1 MPWNILIIPTLL
13 PAFALVLFRVGG
25 MLIAVPILSSDA
37 VPMRVRALFAAAM
50 ALVVFPILL
59 PTVPAELTLRAALV
73 GGVGEVMIGLLMG
86 LALTALF
93 SGAQLAGMI
102 IGQQA
107 GLGLGQTYNPLT
119 ATSTTTIG
127 QIYFIVLLMIFIAAG
142 GLQALVGGL
151 LDSFRAVPLLSF
163 TVQGG
168 HLALLVDLL
177 HASFVLGL
185 KLAGPVM
192 IAMFMTTMTMG
203 ILSKTMPQL
212 NILSVGFIVRILV
225 CLSAAALSLSS
236 ARSVLVNAC
245 YDALDA
251 VRGALGLF

>member
-1 MPWNILIIPTLL
+1 MPWNVLIIPTLL
-13 PAFALVLFRVGG
+13 PAYALVLFRVGG
-25 MLIAVPILSSDA
+25 LMLAAPMLSSDA
-37 VPMRVRALFAAAM
+37 VPVRVRALFAASL
-50 ALVVFPILL
+50 ALVVFPLLL
-59 PTVPAELTLRAALV
+59 PTIPAELTLEAALV
-73 GGVGEVMIGLLMG
+73 GGVGELMIGLLMG

-119 ATSTTTIG
+119 STSTTTLG
-127 QIYFIVLLMIFIAAG
+127 QVYFIVLLMIFIAAG
-142 GLQALVGGL
+142 GLQALVRGL
-151 LDSFRAVPLLSF
+151 LDSFQAVPLLSF
-163 TVQGG
+163 TVQEA
-168 HLALLVDLL
+168 HLGLVVDL
-177 HASFVLGL
+177 HASFVMGL

-225 CLSAAALSLSS
+225 CLSAAALSLSD
-236 ARSVLVNAC
+236 AGSVLVDAC

-251 VRGALGLF
+251 VRNALGLF

>member
-1 MPWNILIIPTLL
+1 MPWNILIIPTML

-59 PTVPAELTLRAALV
+59 PTVPAELTLQAALV
-73 GGVGEVMIGLLMG
+73 GGVGELMVGLLMG

-119 ATSTTTIG
+119 ATSTTTLG
-127 QIYFIVLLMIFIAAG
+127 QVYFIVLLMIFIAAG
-142 GLQALVGGL
+142 GLQALIRGL

-163 TVQGG
+163 TVQDG
-168 HLALLVDLL
+168 HVEFLVDLL

-192 IAMFMTTMTMG
+192 IAMFMTTITMG

-236 ARSVLVNAC
+236 ARSVLVDAC

-251 VRGALGLF
+251 VRSTLGLF